1 MAWQRDQKT
10 DDFRTVPAWTLA
22 GTCETLI
29 PMRIANQDVPAGTR
43 CYIDL
48 PLPPLYTHT
57 SVAMPVHVINGKRN
71 GPVLV
76 VTAAIHGDEI
86 NGIEIIRQLLASRGF
101 NRLKGTLITVPV
113 VNVYGF
119 ISGSR
124 YLPDRRDLN
133 RSFPGSERGSMA
145 SRLANI
151 FMSDIVTAATH
162 MIDLHTGAAGRDNL
176 PQVRYEFGSNSTV
189 DAMAEAF
196 GAPVILNSSAG
207 KGTLRAAVG
216 DLPYLLYEAGEALR
230 FNQPAITAG
239 VNGIV
244 NVMRY
249 LEMLPPLKN
258 RSDKKRSVV
267 AEDSSW
273 LRAQQSGILRATVDL
288 GSSVESGTILGVVAD
303 PFGELETDVVSNHG
317 GIVVGISNN
326 PLVHEGEA
334 LFHVAKTGAP
344 GSDSQTIREIQ
355 EELEESHEAGDPR

>member
-1 MAWQRDQKT
+1 
-10 DDFRTVPAWTLA
+10 
-22 GTCETLI
+22 
-29 PMRIANQDVPAGTR
+29 MRIANQDVPAGTR